1 MDTIAINIDVKHC
14 MGDICIERLKM
25 GVNNIQSE
33 FGFTYVD
40 FLKMN
45 SNTNFTLKVSYP
57 RYYKGINA
65 YLVNTSYEVLRVNQ
79 NLVSQLNSIFTQ
91 IGIIDYTINLI
102 RVDIPFT
109 YIKPCDLDFYAYGE
123 VFRLMCIS
131 YVNTRQSKKGK
142 SSNTTGII
150 EMISKKLETV
160 NFTNNSGN
168 IEVCIYNQYLN
179 ILRKTSDPQMI
190 NQFSQLYPDLVN
202 RIRIEV
208 RKRVQRN
215 EFLPLEFANFD
226 VLGEYLPQHK
236 NFILKYLFNKKV
248 FENTKNEYI
257 YRLDNT
263 YKAYIQRHRR
273 INYEAWVLENINHIV
288 DYSIIREV
296 LVRNIPN
303 KKTLENAI
311 TVVRRVLKN
320 INPMYNN
327 VFKSLDSIKKA
338 IVAYSPTEPI
348 QDWNLNRNN
357 SSGEIVTEVINREI
371 QTWEENI
378 TDEELE
384 WMVMQQKWNEFYEQ
398 YPNEF
403 YYEHYEDEEEEEY
416 QYVPFDH
423 DINNYI

>member
-1 MDTIAINIDVKHC
+1 MDTISININVKHYQ
-14 MGDICIERLKM
+14 GDIQIEYLRRE
-25 GVNNIQSE
+25 VNSIQSE

-40 FLKMN
+40 FLNVNTN
-45 SNTNFTLKVSYP
+45 SNFTLKVSYP
-57 RYYKGINA
+57 RYYRGINA
-65 YLVNTSYEVLRVNQ
+65 YLVNTSNEVLRVNQ
-79 NLVSQLNSIFTQ
+79 NLVNQLNSIFTQ

-109 YIKPCDLDFYAYGE
+109 YEKPNNLSFNDYFE

-131 YVNTRQSKKGK
+131 YHETKQSR
-142 SSNTTGII
+142 SANLSNTTGII
-150 EMISKKLETV
+150 GMISREIETV
-160 NFTNNSGN
+160 NFTNSSGN

-179 ILRKTSDPQMI
+179 ILRKTSNPQMI

-208 RKRVQRN
+208 RRRIQRK
-215 EFLPLEFANFD
+215 EFLPSEFAMFD
-226 VLGEYLPQHK
+226 ILGEYLPQHK
-236 NFILKYLFNKKV
+236 TFILKFLFNKKV
-248 FENTKNEYI
+248 FENIKNEYI
-257 YRLDNT
+257 SLLDST
-263 YKAYIQRHRR
+263 YKDYIQRHGK
-273 INYEAWVLENINHIV
+273 INYKAWVLENINHIV

-311 TVVRRVLKN
+311 TVVRRVLRN

-327 VFKSLDSIKKA
+327 AFKSLDSIKKA

-357 SSGEIVTEVINREI
+357 SNGEIVTEVTNREI

-384 WMVMQQKWNEFYEQ
+384 WMVMQQKWNEYYEQ
-398 YPNEF
+398 YAEF

-416 QYVPFDH
+416 QYVPFEH